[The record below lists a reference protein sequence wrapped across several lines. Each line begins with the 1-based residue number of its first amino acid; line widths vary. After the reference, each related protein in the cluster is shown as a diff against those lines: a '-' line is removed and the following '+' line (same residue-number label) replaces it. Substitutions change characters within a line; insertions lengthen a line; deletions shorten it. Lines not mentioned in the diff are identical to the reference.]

1 MFMKL
6 CKYCSRIFV
15 LFGAMSIIAPLVI
28 PINVWSLLPWSE
40 SVVSFMAALFPIIH
54 ALSSVSPMPE
64 VVSTTISMSLIYA
77 VILGSYIQGIMILS
91 IANYWDSAYARIR
104 DGFDRNAKI
113 FVFFSL
119 LFGVYFLGGDAIRA
133 ALIDYGYNPNRL
145 PYINF
150 FTPPMGVLSGYRM
163 HGKGLLDDG
172 LTFYIY
178 YAPSS
183 RLALA
188 ATAFL
193 EYGFA
198 LALFAGWANVIFLLF
213 VIPYQ
218 LFRGE

>member
-1 MFMKL
+1 
-6 CKYCSRIFV
+6 
-15 LFGAMSIIAPLVI
+15 
-28 PINVWSLLPWSE
+28 
-40 SVVSFMAALFPIIH
+40 
-54 ALSSVSPMPE
+54 
-64 VVSTTISMSLIYA
+64 
-77 VILGSYIQGIMILS
+77 MILS

-150 FTPPMGVLSGYRM
+150 FTPPMGVFSGCGM
-163 HGKGLLDDG
+163 HGKGLLNDG

-193 EYGFA
+193 EYVFA
-198 LALFAGWANVIFLLF
+198 LAMFAGWPIAIFSLF

>member
-1 MFMKL
+1 
-6 CKYCSRIFV
+6 
-15 LFGAMSIIAPLVI
+15 
-28 PINVWSLLPWSE
+28 
-40 SVVSFMAALFPIIH
+40 
-54 ALSSVSPMPE
+54 
-64 VVSTTISMSLIYA
+64 
-77 VILGSYIQGIMILS
+77 MILS

-193 EYGFA
+193 EYVFA
-198 LALFAGWANVIFLLF
+198 LAMFAGWPIAIFSLF

>member
-1 MFMKL
+1 
-6 CKYCSRIFV
+6 
-15 LFGAMSIIAPLVI
+15 
-28 PINVWSLLPWSE
+28 
-40 SVVSFMAALFPIIH
+40 
-54 ALSSVSPMPE
+54 
-64 VVSTTISMSLIYA
+64 
-77 VILGSYIQGIMILS
+77 MILS
-91 IANYWDSAYARIR
+91 LANDWDGACARIR
-104 DGFDRNAKI
+104 DGFDRKVRI
-113 FVFFSL
+113 FALITMLFFI
-119 LFGVYFLGGDAIRA
+119 YFFGGDAIRA

-150 FTPPMGVLSGYRM
+150 FTPPMGVFSGYGM
-163 HGKGLLDDG
+163 HGQGVLNDG

>member
-1 MFMKL
+1 MFMNL
-6 CKYCSRIFV
+6 CKYCSRIFA
-15 LFGAMSIIAPLVI
+15 LFGAMSILAPLVI

-77 VILGSYIQGIMILS
+77 VILGSYVSGIMILS
-91 IANYWDSAYARIR
+91 LANDWDGAYARIR
-104 DGFDRNAKI
+104 DRFSRNRRI

-119 LFGVYFLGGDAIRA
+119 LFCVYFFGGDAIRA

-150 FTPPMGVLSGYRM
+150 FTPPMGVFSGYRM
-163 HGKGLLDDG
+163 HGQGLLNDG

-183 RLALA
+183 RFALA

-193 EYGFA
+193 EYVFA
-198 LALFAGWANVIFLLF
+198 LAMFAGWPIAIFSLF